1 MIRNSV
7 STPLVRK
14 DGGVFLIFFH
24 YLSGMRKIVVTILTA
39 ITIMSCGNNTHR
51 AEAPQDSVWQ
61 EIDPVDIKLNPI
73 QMIGK
78 DWLEVSAGKEGN
90 MNLMTISWGTIGELW
105 GKPVF
110 TVFVSTNR
118 YTHKFMEENDYFT
131 VTHFPESMR
140 DKLSY
145 LGGVSGRDVDKVAGA
160 GLTVEFTEL
169 GNPIYAEADLAIE
182 CRKLYGRQFDA
193 DLMPLEQREWYEKSG
208 LGLHYMYIGEIVHV
222 WKK

>member
-1 MIRNSV
+1 MKKTV
-7 STPLVRK
+7 TLLV
-14 DGGVFLIFFH
+14 
-24 YLSGMRKIVVTILTA
+24 TA
-39 ITIMSCGNNTHR
+39 FVIMSCGNNTKK
-51 AEAPQDSVWQ
+51 AWQ
-61 EIDPVDIKLNPI
+61 EIAPEEIDMNPV
-73 QMIGK
+73 QMIDG

-110 TVFVSTNR
+110 TVFVSTSR

-131 VTHFPESMR
+131 VTHFPAEMR
-140 DKLSY
+140 KQLSY
-145 LGGVSGRDVDKVAGA
+145 LGRVSGRDEDKVAGA

-182 CRKLYGRQFDA
+182 CKKLYAQQFDA
-193 DLMPLEQREWYEKSG
+193 ELLPAEQREWHAKSG
-208 LGLHYMYIGEIVHV
+208 LGIHYMYIGEIVHV

>member
-1 MIRNSV
+1 MNK
-7 STPLVRK
+7 TLA
-14 DGGVFLIFFH
+14 LIIISMAM
-24 YLSGMRKIVVTILTA
+24 L
-39 ITIMSCGNNTHR
+39 SCGNTSEN
-51 AEAPQDSVWQ
+51 AENVQEKPWQ
-61 EIDPVDIKLNPI
+61 EITPTEIELNPV
-73 QMIGK
+73 QMIDK
-78 DWLEVSAGKEGN
+78 DWLEVSAGQVGN

-110 TVFVSTNR
+110 TVFVSTSR

-145 LGGVSGRDVDKVAGA
+145 LGRVSGRDEDKVAGA

-182 CRKLYGRQFDA
+182 CKKIYGRQFDP
-193 DLMPLEQREWYEKSG
+193 DLMPAEQRQWYERTG
-208 LGLHYMYIGEIVHV
+208 LGIHYMYIGEIVHV